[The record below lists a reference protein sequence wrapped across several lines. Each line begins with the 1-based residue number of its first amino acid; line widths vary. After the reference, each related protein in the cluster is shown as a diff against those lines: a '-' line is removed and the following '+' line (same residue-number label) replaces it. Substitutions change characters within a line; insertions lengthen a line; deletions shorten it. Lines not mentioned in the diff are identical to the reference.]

1 MTAPSSNQLGDAFGR
16 PLRDLRISVTD
27 RCNFRCPYCMPAELY
42 GEEFTFSAD
51 SPVGGAGYA
60 GMNAI
65 LQPLSLPADRLGR
78 PLRDLRLSVIEAC
91 NFRCPYCMPAELY
104 GEEFTFL
111 PRSEI
116 LSFEEIE
123 RLSRLFLDLGVAK
136 IRLTGGEPL
145 VRAHLT
151 DLVERIAALEPGL
164 DLAMTTNG
172 ALLTPVAEDLKKAGL
187 TRITV
192 SLDSLDPEVFTAM
205 CGRDNVHPDVVLEAI
220 DAAAA
225 AGLTPVKIN
234 CVVQRGVNDH
244 TIADLA
250 RHFRGTGHVV
260 RFIEFMDVGTLN
272 GWDMSQVVPA
282 AEIVDMISAEVPLE
296 PIGAN
301 YVGEV
306 AKRWRYTDGSG
317 EIGIISSV
325 SQPFC
330 GDCSRARLSTEGKLV
345 TCLFAADGLDLRGP
359 MRDGASDDDLKELI
373 AGCWSLRRD
382 RYSEQRSALTIRP
395 RKRVQM
401 FQVGG

>member
-1 MTAPSSNQLGDAFGR
+1 MTALSPNQLGDAFGR

-42 GEEFTFSAD
+42 GEEFTF
-51 SPVGGAGYA
+51 
-60 GMNAI
+60 
-65 LQPLSLPADRLGR
+65 
-78 PLRDLRLSVIEAC
+78 
-91 NFRCPYCMPAELY
+91 
-104 GEEFTFL
+104 L

-123 RLSRLFLDLGVAK
+123 RLARLFLDLGVAK

-151 DLVERIAALEPGL
+151 DLVERIAALEPGM

-172 ALLTPVAEDLKKAGL
+172 ALLAPVAEDLRKAGL
-187 TRITV
+187 KRITV
-192 SLDSLDPEVFTAM
+192 SLDSLDPDVFTAM

-282 AEIVDMISAEVPLE
+282 AEIVDILSAEVPLE

-317 EIGIISSV
+317 EIGVISSV

-359 MRDGASDDDLKELI
+359 MRDGASDDELKELI
-373 AGCWSLRRD
+373 AGCWSIRRD

>member
-1 MTAPSSNQLGDAFGR
+1 MTALSSDQLGDAFGR

-27 RCNFRCPYCMPAELY
+27 R
-42 GEEFTFSAD
+42 
-51 SPVGGAGYA
+51 
-60 GMNAI
+60 
-65 LQPLSLPADRLGR
+65 
-78 PLRDLRLSVIEAC
+78 C

-172 ALLTPVAEDLKKAGL
+172 ALLAPVAEDLKKAGL
-187 TRITV
+187 RRITV
-192 SLDSLDPEVFTAM
+192 SLDSLDPDVFSAM

-282 AEIVDMISAEVPLE
+282 AEIVDLISAEVPLE

-359 MRDGASDDDLKELI
+359 MRDGASDDELKELI

>member
-1 MTAPSSNQLGDAFGR
+1 MTAPSLNQLGDTYGR

-27 RCNFRCPYCMPAELY
+27 R
-42 GEEFTFSAD
+42 
-51 SPVGGAGYA
+51 
-60 GMNAI
+60 
-65 LQPLSLPADRLGR
+65 
-78 PLRDLRLSVIEAC
+78 C

-123 RLSRLFLDLGVAK
+123 RLTRVFVDLGVAK

-145 VRAHLT
+145 VRAHLPE
-151 DLVERIAALEPGL
+151 LIERVAAVDPGI

-172 ALLTPVAEDLKKAGL
+172 ALLAPVVQDLAKAGL
-187 TRITV
+187 RRITV
-192 SLDSLDPEVFTAM
+192 SLDSLDPDVFTAM

-225 AGLTPVKIN
+225 AGFTPVKIN

-244 TIADLA
+244 TIVDLA
-250 RHFRGTGHVV
+250 RHFRGTGHIV

-272 GWDMSQVVPA
+272 GWDMSQVVTA
-282 AEIVDMISAEVPLE
+282 AEIVDKIGADVPLE
-296 PIGAN
+296 PVGAN

-306 AKRWRYTDGSG
+306 AKRYRYVDGSG

-330 GDCSRARLSTEGKLV
+330 GDCSRARLSTEGQLV
-345 TCLFAADGLDLRGP
+345 TCLFAAGGLDLRGP
-359 MRDGASDDDLKELI
+359 MRSGASDDELKALI
-373 AGCWSLRRD
+373 AGCWTTRTD

>member
-1 MTAPSSNQLGDAFGR
+1 MTAFSPNQLGDAFGR

-42 GEEFTFSAD
+42 GEE
-51 SPVGGAGYA
+51 YK
-60 GMNAI
+60 
-65 LQPLSLPADRLGR
+65 
-78 PLRDLRLSVIEAC
+78 
-91 NFRCPYCMPAELY
+91 
-104 GEEFTFL
+104 FL

-123 RLSRLFLDLGVAK
+123 RMARLFIDLGVAK

-145 VRAHLT
+145 VRAHLPE
-151 DLVERIAALEPGL
+151 LVERIAAIDPGV
-164 DLAMTTNG
+164 DLTLTTNG
-172 ALLTPVAEDLKKAGL
+172 ALLAPVAEDLKKAGL
-187 TRITV
+187 RRITV
-192 SLDSLDPEVFTAM
+192 SLDTLDPDIFSAM

-220 DAAAA
+220 DAAAI
-225 AGLTPVKIN
+225 AGLTPVKVN
-234 CVVQRGVNDH
+234 CVVQRGINDH
-244 TIADLA
+244 TMVDLA
-250 RHFRGTGHVV
+250 RRFRGTGHIL

-282 AEIVDMISAEVPLE
+282 VEIIERIQSEMDVALE
-296 PIGAN
+296 PVGAN

-306 AKRWRYTDGSG
+306 AKRWRYVDGSG

-330 GDCSRARLSTEGKLV
+330 GDCSRARLSTEGQLV
-345 TCLFAADGLDLRGP
+345 TCLFAAGGLDLRGP
-359 MRDGASDDDLKELI
+359 MRDGASDEELKALI
-373 AGCWSLRRD
+373 AGCWSVRRD
-382 RYSEQRSALTIRP
+382 RYSEQRSAVTIKP

>member
-1 MTAPSSNQLGDAFGR
+1 MTAPSSIQLGDAFGR

-42 GEEFTFSAD
+42 GEEFTF
-51 SPVGGAGYA
+51 
-60 GMNAI
+60 
-65 LQPLSLPADRLGR
+65 
-78 PLRDLRLSVIEAC
+78 
-91 NFRCPYCMPAELY
+91 
-104 GEEFTFL
+104 L

-123 RLSRLFLDLGVAK
+123 RLARIFVDLGVAK

-145 VRAHLT
+145 VRAHLPE
-151 DLVERIAALEPGL
+151 LVERVAAIDPGI

-172 ALLTPVAEDLKKAGL
+172 ALLAPVAQDLVKAGL
-187 TRITV
+187 RRITV
-192 SLDSLDPEVFTAM
+192 SLDSLDPDVFTAM
-205 CGRDNVHPDVVLEAI
+205 CGRENVHPDVVLEAI

-250 RHFRGTGHVV
+250 RHFRGTGHIV

-272 GWDMSQVVPA
+272 GWDMSQVVTA
-282 AEIVDMISAEVPLE
+282 AEIIELLNAEIPLE
-296 PIGAN
+296 PVGAN

-306 AKRWRYTDGSG
+306 AKRWGYTDGSG

-359 MRDGASDDDLKELI
+359 MREGASDDELKALI
-373 AGCWSLRRD
+373 AGCWSMRRD

>member
-1 MTAPSSNQLGDAFGR
+1 MTASSSNQLGDAFGR

-27 RCNFRCPYCMPAELY
+27 R
-42 GEEFTFSAD
+42 
-51 SPVGGAGYA
+51 
-60 GMNAI
+60 
-65 LQPLSLPADRLGR
+65 
-78 PLRDLRLSVIEAC
+78 C

-145 VRAHLT
+145 VRAHLPE
-151 DLVERIAALEPGL
+151 LVERIAALEPGL

-172 ALLTPVAEDLKKAGL
+172 ALLAPVAQNLKKAGL

-192 SLDSLDPEVFTAM
+192 SLDSLDPDVFTAM

-220 DAAAA
+220 DAAAV

-272 GWDMSQVVPA
+272 GWDMSQVVTA
-282 AEIVDMISAEVPLE
+282 AEIVDTISAEVPLE

-373 AGCWSLRRD
+373 AGCWSIRRD